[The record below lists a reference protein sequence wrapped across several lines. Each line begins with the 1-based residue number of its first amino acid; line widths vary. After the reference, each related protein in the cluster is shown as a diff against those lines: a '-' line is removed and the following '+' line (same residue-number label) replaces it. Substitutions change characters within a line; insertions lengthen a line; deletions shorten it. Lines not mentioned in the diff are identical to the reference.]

1 MDNWGRD
8 GNFVSVLFT
17 AVTEKKIVVHVFSFV
32 ANTPG
37 HGESLVIL
45 AGAMTKLQNKMA

>member
-17 AVTEKKIVVHVFSFV
+17 VVTEKKIIAHGFSFV
-32 ANTPG
+32 ANSPG

-45 AGAMTKLQNKMA
+45 AGAMTKLQNNMA

>member
-1 MDNWGRD
+1 MANWGRD
-8 GNFVSVLFT
+8 GNFVCVLFT
-17 AVTEKKIVVHVFSFV
+17 AVREKKIIVRGFSFV

-45 AGAMTKLQNKMA
+45 AAAMTKLQNNMA